1 MGKTV
6 ARRNLPTGA
15 EKWGREMQA
24 DLDDARAEIARLS
37 QIVGNLSRAI
47 SGGLDGVTR
56 IINLND
62 GEFNDNPYYQAGG
75 GGLAM
80 SGDGLIS
87 FSDED
92 FDISDGITRVRGG
105 GVAIGGVS
113 DGSDAVAIGRFAYS
127 GDGGAVAIGSY
138 ARVAKGGMFA
148 APGVAVGAGA
158 TASIESTSVGMNSN
172 SAAYAVSIGART
184 QSGRDGNIAV
194 GYGARAEAPLSIAIG
209 GDVPVYG

>member
-1 MGKTV
+1 MSETV
-6 ARRNLPTGA
+6 ARRNLPPGA
-15 EKWGREMQA
+15 EKWGREMQ
-24 DLDDARAEIARLS
+24 DNLDKARNEIARLS

-92 FDISDGITRVRGG
+92 FDISDGVTRVRAA
-105 GVAIGGVS
+105 GVAIAGVS
-113 DGSDAVAIGRFAYS
+113 EGYDAIAIGRFAY
-127 GDGGAVAIGSY
+127 GGGNSSVAIGSY
-138 ARVAKGGMFA
+138 ASVAKGGTFS

-158 TASIESTSVGMNSN
+158 LATVESTSVGMNSD
-172 SAAYAVSIGART
+172 SSPYAVSIGASAEATRVG
-184 QSGRDGNIAV
+184 SIAV
-194 GYGARAEAPLSIAIG
+194 GRGAHAEAALSIAIG
-209 GDVPVYG
+209 GDVPVGG